1 MDQILEV
8 VLGLSSIIL
17 ASSGAIALL
26 KLVNHKIENAVDE
39 REERQLHE
47 RSALKHKHKLETIE
61 KLETVASIV
70 VADKDVSSILRS
82 KIDEVYPR
90 TRVEV
95 SEDEE
100 EPLTR
105 RQRRKRQR

>member
-1 MDQILEV
+1 M
-8 VLGLSSIIL
+8 LGISSIIL

-26 KLVNHKIENAVDE
+26 KLVSHKIENAVDE

-47 RSALKHKHKLETIE
+47 RAERKHRHKLETIE

-70 VADKDVSSILRS
+70 VADKDVSTLLRS

-90 TRVEV
+90 TRVAV
-95 SEDEE
+95 EE
-100 EPLTR
+100 AEEAPLTR
-105 RQRRKRQR
+105 RQRRRQQR